1 MRVEKV
7 KLNHI
12 IEHCLNNEI
21 VAVKKY
27 TELAKKI
34 ENERLKEIIKVEKQ
48 HIRMINEIIAVLEK
62 KLL

>member
-1 MRVEKV
+1 MRVKKV

-21 VAVKKY
+21 MAVKKY

-34 ENERLKEIIKVEKQ
+34 ENERLKKIIEVEKQ
-48 HIRMINEIIAVLEK
+48 HIRAINEIIVVLEQ